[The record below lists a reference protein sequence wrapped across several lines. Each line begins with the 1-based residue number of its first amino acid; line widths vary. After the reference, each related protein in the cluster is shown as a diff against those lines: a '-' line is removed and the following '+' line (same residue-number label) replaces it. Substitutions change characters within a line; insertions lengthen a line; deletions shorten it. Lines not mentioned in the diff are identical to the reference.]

1 MTEPAYVRLVIDSQ
15 GREAPRGVAGIVD
28 RRLLDGLGV
37 AAAEEGAY
45 RALLRHGPAT
55 LTEIASEAEASVAGL
70 RRMLPRLEDLGLVTR
85 LAGRPLRLIATP
97 PHLAVD
103 ALAARRQ
110 EEIAHSRAAAAL
122 LATEIGDRTG
132 PHAEELVEV
141 VIGQAAVARRY
152 LQIARNATEELLVLV
167 HPPYAVDIDDDLKDQ
182 ERALRYRT
190 RIRGIYGPRAFEE
203 PGMFEHTRQAI
214 ADGEEARLG
223 HVPMKLAV
231 ADGRTAILP
240 LGSEEDRAVESALVV
255 HPSALLDALIG
266 LFEVLW
272 RAATPLRP
280 TVPRSPGPVP
290 GEPSSAGILPSLTSV
305 APLERFDAD
314 VLALL
319 AAGLKDDAIARQLD
333 VSLRTVQRRV
343 RALCDHLGA
352 GTRFQ
357 AGLFAAR
364 QKLLDG

>member
-1 MTEPAYVRLVIDSQ
+1 MVDTGGKQP
-15 GREAPRGVAGIVD
+15 PRAVADIAG
-28 RRLLDGLGV
+28 RRLLEGLGV
-37 AAAEEGAY
+37 TGAEEGAY

-55 LTEIASEAEASVAGL
+55 LTELASEAEASVAGL
-70 RRMLPRLEDLGLVTR
+70 RRMLPRLEDLGLVAR

-110 EEIAHSRAAAAL
+110 EEIAHSRAASAL
-122 LATEIGDRTG
+122 LAAEVADRPG
-132 PHAEELVEV
+132 PQPEELVEV

-152 LQIARNATEELLVLV
+152 LQIERNATEEMLVLV
-167 HPPYAVDIDDDLKDQ
+167 HPPYAVDLDLGED
-182 ERALRYRT
+182 ERPPALGSRVRT
-190 RIRGIYGPRAFEE
+190 RGIYGPRAFEE
-203 PGMFEHTRQAI
+203 PGLYAHTRRSV
-214 ADGEEARLG
+214 ADGEQARVG

-255 HPSALLDALIG
+255 HPSALLDALVG

-272 RAATPLRP
+272 RAATPLP
-280 TVPRSPGPVP
+280 VGPLPPAP
-290 GEPSSAGILPSLTSV
+290 GEPLASLAPV
-305 APLERFDAD
+305 AALDRFDAD

-319 AAGLKDDAIARQLD
+319 TAGLKDDAIARQLD
-333 VSLRTVQRRV
+333 ISLRTVQRRV
-343 RALCDHLGA
+343 RTLCDHLGA
-352 GTRFQ
+352 DTRFQ

-364 QKLLDG
+364 QNLLDG

>member
-1 MTEPAYVRLVIDSQ
+1 MLDSP
-15 GREAPRGVAGIVD
+15 GKAPQRSAADLAD

-37 AAAEEGAY
+37 TSAEEGAY

-55 LTEIASEAEASVAGL
+55 LAELAAEAGTSAAGL

-97 PHLAVD
+97 PHFAVD

-122 LATEIGDRTG
+122 LAAEVAERTG
-132 PHAEELVEV
+132 PQPEEVLEV
-141 VIGQAAVARRY
+141 VIGQEAVARRF
-152 LQIARNATEELLVLV
+152 LQIQRNAVEEMLVLV
-167 HPPYAVDIDDDLKDQ
+167 HPPYAVDVTQVQDEQ
-182 ERALRYRT
+182 QRALRRRART
-190 RIRGIYGPRAFEE
+190 RGIYGPRAFER

-214 ADGEEARLG
+214 AEGEQARLG
-223 HVPMKLAV
+223 HVPVKLAI

-240 LGSEEDRAVESALVV
+240 LVSEEDRAVESALIV
-255 HPSALLDALIG
+255 HPSALLDALVG

-280 TVPRSPGPVP
+280 A
-290 GEPSSAGILPSLTSV
+290 EPPPSAPADLPDFSG
-305 APLERFDAD
+305 APPEEFDAD

-319 AAGLKDDAIARQLD
+319 ATGMKDDAIARQLD

-343 RALCDHLGA
+343 RHLSEQLGA
-352 GTRFQ
+352 RTRFQ

-364 QKLLDG
+364 RNLLG

>member
-1 MTEPAYVRLVIDSQ
+1 M
-15 GREAPRGVAGIVD
+15 D

-37 AAAEEGAY
+37 TATEEGAY

-55 LTEIASEAEASVAGL
+55 PTELAAEAEVSVAGL
-70 RRMLPRLEDLGLVTR
+70 RRMLPRLEDLGLVAR

-97 PHLAVD
+97 PHLALD

-110 EEIAHSRAAAAL
+110 KEIAHSRAAAAL
-122 LATEIGDRTG
+122 LTAEVAERTG
-132 PHAEELVEV
+132 PQPEELVEV

-152 LQIARNATEELLVLV
+152 LQIERNATEEFLVLV
-167 HPPYAVDIDDDLKDQ
+167 HPPYAVDVGTDL
-182 ERALRYRT
+182 EEWAPRSWPMV
-190 RIRGIYGPRAFEE
+190 RGIYGPRAFED
-203 PGMFEHTRQAI
+203 PSMFEHTRRAI
-214 ADGEEARLG
+214 TEGEQARLG

-231 ADGRTAILP
+231 ADRRTAILP

-255 HPSALLDALIG
+255 HPSALLDALVG

-280 TVPRSPGPVP
+280 TALRPPDPEAGGPLR
-290 GEPSSAGILPSLTSV
+290 AGTLPAPV
-305 APLERFDAD
+305 APREDFDAD

-319 AAGLKDDAIARQLD
+319 AAGLTDEAIARQLGI
-333 VSLRTVQRRV
+333 SPRTVQRRV
-343 RALCDHLGA
+343 RSLCDHLGA

-357 AGLFAAR
+357 AGLLAAR
-364 QKLLDG
+364 QNLLGG